1 MIRTQ
6 IQLTE
11 EQSAALKELAARE
24 KVSVAALIR
33 RGMDYYLRVFAS
45 VSDEERRQRA
55 LAIAGRFRT
64 RVSDLSTNHDR
75 YLAEDYDS

>member
-1 MIRTQ
+1 MVRTQ

-33 RGMDYYLRVFAS
+33 RGMDYYLRVFNL
-45 VSDEERRQRA
+45 VNRDERYTRA
-55 LAIAGRFRT
+55 AAAAGRFRSGET
-64 RVSDLSTNHDR
+64 DISARHDD
-75 YLAEDYDS
+75 YLAEAYES